1 MLSYLVSKLPASTI
15 RFFGRL
21 QFRFPILKSLINRIS
36 QYTVTEDGIIQR
48 GVGKGLRFNAQGCN
62 PGFLLGTSEP
72 EEQQLL
78 AKLLQPGDIFYDLG
92 ANAGFYA
99 VLGAHLTGPNGKV
112 YAFEPVPELAERI
125 DYNAKLNN
133 FRHIEVIQAAVCD
146 LDGTVNFGIEESHIQ
161 SSIRRA
167 RENQGTDVQALT
179 LDTWADVHPD
189 PQVVMMDVEG
199 AEIEALRGSLAL
211 IRRSRP
217 FMMVEVHWLGET
229 FVEFVEDAILPLG
242 YQVTTYD
249 GSPLPKGDASAIM
262 PCSHPSDERDYV
274 PANASSLS
282 FSWYW

>member
-249 GSPLPKGDASAIM
+249 GSPLPKGRR
-262 PCSHPSDERDYV
+262 ERYHALFT
-274 PANASSLS
+274 PLG
-282 FSWYW
+282 